1 MQHHTKFISF
11 GLFLNLHKY
20 SGFTQLVQ
28 QAVTEEWSCDRT
40 ILRFKL
46 FNVKVVEKKCSD
58 EQIWYK
64 KFRQMTLFIFIIE

>member
-1 MQHHTKFISF
+1 MQQTIT
-11 GLFLNLHKY
+11 G
-20 SGFTQLVQ
+20 
-28 QAVTEEWSCDRT
+28 EWNCDRT

-64 KFRQMTLFIFIIE
+64 QFREMTLLIFIIE